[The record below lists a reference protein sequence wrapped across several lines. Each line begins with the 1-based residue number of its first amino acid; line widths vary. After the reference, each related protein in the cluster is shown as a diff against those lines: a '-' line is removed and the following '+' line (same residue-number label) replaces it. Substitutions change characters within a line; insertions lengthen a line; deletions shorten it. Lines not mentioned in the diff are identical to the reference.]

1 GRNLPSSERMRNA
14 LYAVG
19 APILQSATST
29 ILGVSFL
36 ASAESYV
43 FRSFLKTI
51 FLVILLGVLHGLVI
65 LPVLLTMFHCSCT
78 SNKPEQAKDATPSIS
93 KTETLSP
100 TPDVK
105 YLASPDLYKF
115 PPFEFSAPFL
125 EYLKELGR
133 PPDYHEASAPYP
145 MRARL
150 KYTKSPKLHLDREL
164 EYHPSPSIQPR

>member
-1 GRNLPSSERMRNA
+1 MRNA

-65 LPVLLTMFHCSCT
+65 LPVLLTMFHCSCNST
-78 SNKPEQAKDATPSIS
+78 KSDENKDPVPPLSHEKTISRPSPPS
-93 KTETLSP
+93 
-100 TPDVK
+100 VK
-105 YLASPDLYKF
+105 YLASPDAFKL
-115 PPFEFSAPFL
+115 PPFEFSPSYT
-125 EYLKELGR
+125 EYLRDLSR
-133 PPDYHEASAPYP
+133 PPEYNEAAAPYP

-150 KYTKSPKLHLDREL
+150 KYAKSPKLHCDREV
-164 EYHPSPSIQPR
+164 EYSYHNPNRQPR